1 MPTIA
6 DELKDKCAEVIS
18 IPPGTTIK
26 QAISELVD
34 RRIGSLLVTNQ
45 EGKIAGII
53 TERDILRVVHS
64 QPDGLDQVT
73 VGDQMTSD
81 VICGVPEDDLD
92 YVMNVMTK
100 KRFRRMP
107 VVEEGKVV
115 GLVSIGDVVKALKSA
130 TEYEVRQLQS
140 YITGAYG

>member
-6 DELKDKCAEVIS
+6 DVLREKGSKVIT
-18 IPPGTTIK
+18 IPPRHTIK

-34 RRIGSLLVTNQ
+34 RKIGSLLVTD
-45 EGKIAGII
+45 EGGEVAGII

-64 QPDGLDQVT
+64 APADLDQVT

-92 YVMNVMTK
+92 YVMNVMTE

-107 VVEEGKVV
+107 VVEDGKVV
-115 GLVSIGDVVKALKSA
+115 GLVSIGDVVKAMKSA